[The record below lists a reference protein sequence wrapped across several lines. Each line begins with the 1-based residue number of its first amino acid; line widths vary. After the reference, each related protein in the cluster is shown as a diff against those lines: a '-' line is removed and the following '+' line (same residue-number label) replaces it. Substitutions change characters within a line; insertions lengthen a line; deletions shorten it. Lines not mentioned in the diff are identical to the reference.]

1 LIFNENIYHK
11 KLNIYYSV
19 CQSGLLTLF
28 VKWETIFM
36 SRKNAILMLL
46 FAGVLWSLGGLL
58 IKSIPWHPLAIS
70 GLRGGIAAIVIY
82 AFSKDRKI
90 IITYEKLFAAC
101 LYTLVVTLFVVANKL
116 TTAGNAILL
125 QYTAPV
131 YVALFGYMFLGE
143 KSTFIDWITIFILLG
158 GLTLFFLDDL
168 SFDGYLGNALAIL
181 SGMSFAAL
189 TISLRKQKNHNPSDS
204 ILLGNILTLIIGLP
218 LIISETSFNLHSIIL
233 ILILG
238 TIQLGV
244 PYILYTTAIKHVTA
258 LDAIIFPVVEPIL
271 NPILVFFILGETLGP
286 WAFLGGALVLGSVVL
301 RGLLKK

>member
-1 LIFNENIYHK
+1 MHNKILE
-11 KLNIYYSV
+11 
-19 CQSGLLTLF
+19 
-28 VKWETIFM
+28 
-36 SRKNAILMLL
+36 RKNAIVLL
-46 FAGVLWSLGGLL
+46 LVAGAMWSLGGLL

-70 GLRGGIAAIVIY
+70 GMRGGIAAIVIY
-82 AFSKDRKI
+82 AFSKDKKI
-90 IITYEKLFAAC
+90 IITFDKILAAC
-101 LYTLVVTLFVVANKL
+101 FYTLVVTLFVISNKL

-143 KSTFIDWITIFILLG
+143 KSTFVDWVTILILLG

-168 SFDGYLGNALAIL
+168 SFDGYLGNAIAIL

-189 TISLRKQKNHNPSDS
+189 TITLRKQKDNNPSDS

-218 LIISETSFNLHSIIL
+218 LIVSGTSFNLHSIIL

-238 TIQLGV
+238 IIQLGV
-244 PYILYTTAIKHVTA
+244 PYIFYTTAIKHVTA
-258 LDAIIFPVVEPIL
+258 LDAIIFPVIEPIL
-271 NPILVFFILGETLGP
+271 NPILVFFILGEALGP
-286 WAFLGGALVLGSVVL
+286 WAFLGGSLVLGSVVF

>member
-1 LIFNENIYHK
+1 MHNKILE
-11 KLNIYYSV
+11 
-19 CQSGLLTLF
+19 
-28 VKWETIFM
+28 
-36 SRKNAILMLL
+36 RKNAIVLL
-46 FAGVLWSLGGLL
+46 LIAGAMWSLGGLL

-70 GLRGGIAAIVIY
+70 GMRGGIAAIVIY
-82 AFSKDRKI
+82 AFSKDKKI
-90 IITYEKLFAAC
+90 IITFDKILAAC
-101 LYTLVVTLFVVANKL
+101 FYTLVVTLFVISNKL

-143 KSTFIDWITIFILLG
+143 KSTFIDWITILILLG

-168 SFDGYLGNALAIL
+168 SFDGYLGNTLAIL

-189 TISLRKQKNHNPSDS
+189 TITLRKQKDNNPSDS

-218 LIISETSFNLHSIIL
+218 IIISETSFNLHSIIL

-238 TIQLGV
+238 IIQLGI
-244 PYILYTTAIKHVTA
+244 PYIFYTTAIKHVTA
-258 LDAIIFPVVEPIL
+258 LDAIIFPIIEPIL
-271 NPILVFFILGETLGP
+271 NPILVFFILGEALGP
-286 WAFLGGALVLGSVVL
+286 WAFLGGSLVLGSVVL

>member
-46 FAGVLWSLGGLL
+46 FAGALWSLGGLL

>member
-1 LIFNENIYHK
+1 MIFNENIYHK

-204 ILLGNILTLIIGLP
+204 VLLGNILTLIIGLP

>member
-1 LIFNENIYHK
+1 MIFNENIYHK

-90 IITYEKLFAAC
+90 IMTYEKLFAAC

-238 TIQLGV
+238 IIQLGV

>member
-1 LIFNENIYHK
+1 MIFNENIYHK

-258 LDAIIFPVVEPIL
+258 LDAIIFPVIEPIL

-301 RGLLKK
+301 RGLLKA

>member
-1 LIFNENIYHK
+1 MIFNENIYHK

-46 FAGVLWSLGGLL
+46 FAGALWSLGGLL

>member
-1 LIFNENIYHK
+1 VHNKILE
-11 KLNIYYSV
+11 
-19 CQSGLLTLF
+19 
-28 VKWETIFM
+28 
-36 SRKNAILMLL
+36 RKNAIVLL
-46 FAGVLWSLGGLL
+46 LVAGAMWSLGGLL

-70 GLRGGIAAIVIY
+70 GMRGGIAAIVIY
-82 AFSKDRKI
+82 AFSKDKKI
-90 IITYEKLFAAC
+90 IITFDKILAAC
-101 LYTLVVTLFVVANKL
+101 FYTLVVTLFVISNKL

-143 KSTFIDWITIFILLG
+143 KSTFVDWVTILILLG

-168 SFDGYLGNALAIL
+168 SFDGYLGNAIAIL

-189 TISLRKQKNHNPSDS
+189 TITLRKQKDNNPSDS

-218 LIISETSFNLHSIIL
+218 LIVSGTSFNLHSIIL

-238 TIQLGV
+238 IIQLGV
-244 PYILYTTAIKHVTA
+244 PYIFYTTAIKHVTA
-258 LDAIIFPVVEPIL
+258 LDAIIFPVIEPIL
-271 NPILVFFILGETLGP
+271 NPILVFFILGEALGP
-286 WAFLGGALVLGSVVL
+286 WAFLGGSLVLGSVVF

>member
-1 LIFNENIYHK
+1 MHNKILE
-11 KLNIYYSV
+11 
-19 CQSGLLTLF
+19 
-28 VKWETIFM
+28 
-36 SRKNAILMLL
+36 RKNAIVLL
-46 FAGVLWSLGGLL
+46 LVAGAMWSLGGLL

-70 GLRGGIAAIVIY
+70 GMRGGIAAIVIY
-82 AFSKDRKI
+82 AFSKDKKI
-90 IITYEKLFAAC
+90 IITFDKILAAC
-101 LYTLVVTLFVVANKL
+101 FYTLVVTLFVISNKL

-143 KSTFIDWITIFILLG
+143 KSTFIDWITILILLG

-168 SFDGYLGNALAIL
+168 SFDGYLGNTLAIL

-189 TISLRKQKNHNPSDS
+189 TITLRKQKDNNPSDS

-218 LIISETSFNLHSIIL
+218 IIISDTSFNLHSIIL

-238 TIQLGV
+238 IIQLGI
-244 PYILYTTAIKHVTA
+244 PYIFYTTAIKHVTA
-258 LDAIIFPVVEPIL
+258 LDAIIFPIIEPIL
-271 NPILVFFILGETLGP
+271 NPILVFFILGEALGP
-286 WAFLGGALVLGSVVL
+286 WAFLGGLLVLGSVVF

>member
-1 LIFNENIYHK
+1 MHNKILE
-11 KLNIYYSV
+11 
-19 CQSGLLTLF
+19 
-28 VKWETIFM
+28 
-36 SRKNAILMLL
+36 RKNAIVLL
-46 FAGVLWSLGGLL
+46 LVAGAMWSLGGLL

-82 AFSKDRKI
+82 AFSKNKKI
-90 IITYEKLFAAC
+90 IITYDKILAAC
-101 LYTLVVTLFVVANKL
+101 FYTLVVTLFVISNKL

-143 KSTFIDWITIFILLG
+143 KSNLIDWVTIFILLG
-158 GLTLFFLDDL
+158 GLALFFLDDL

-189 TISLRKQKNHNPSDS
+189 TISLRKQKDNNPSDS

-218 LIISETSFNLHSIIL
+218 IIISETSFNLHSTTL
-233 ILILG
+233 ILVLG
-238 TIQLGV
+238 VIQLGV
-244 PYILYTTAIKHVTA
+244 PYIFYTTAIKHVTA
-258 LDAIIFPVVEPIL
+258 LDAIIFPVIEPIL
-271 NPILVFFILGETLGP
+271 NPILVFFILGEALGP
-286 WAFLGGALVLGSVVL
+286 WAFLGGSLVLGSVVF